1 MQNSADFATLLSLG
15 YVGEGAHGAA
25 CGAPAGWNWCSA
37 NPKDMTA
44 VRHEF
49 GHTYGGSHYNND
61 PKRGYHH
68 GYEKAK
74 SILGGNHINYFS
86 NPRIMHPTLGF
97 PIGTVTMND
106 MSRFITEK
114 RFLMSNQGDE
124 SKPCFTCNAYSG
136 VVREAFIKK
145 NHFLIDISQ

>member
-1 MQNSADFATLLSLG
+1 MLNSADFATILS
-15 YVGEGAHGAA
+15 VGAVGAGAWGVA
-25 CGAPAGWNWCSA
+25 FLPGWLSA

-136 VVREAFIKK
+136 VV
-145 NHFLIDISQ
+145 SQSVCENVCVKVLV